1 MTGEISLSTRIDRAL
16 DRPAALSLLRK
27 AVSIESITGNE
38 ATFARTLGDQMT
50 ARGFQTDSA
59 EFLPGRPNVW
69 GRRSG
74 KGEGPHLLV
83 TGHTDTVRVDCW
95 QEKWA
100 GTDRE
105 NPFGAAE
112 VDGAIWGRG
121 VTDLK
126 GGICAA
132 IAAVDVLSAAG
143 IELAGDISF
152 AFIGDEESGEEGT
165 GVSAGIDHYTNMI
178 AKGDIPK
185 PDFAVYVEPTGLSVY
200 AAQIGFFIADV
211 TVTGQSAYFG
221 RPELGVDALKATH
234 AILASV
240 WAHEENLRA
249 RPPHPMTGP
258 SGLLVT
264 GITAGGLIAVPGACT
279 FSVIGSLQPGE
290 DLHDRTEAFES
301 AVRAADLE
309 DGIAIDITYPAGRD
323 QPRGGSATETDPLL
337 DPVKKLQ
344 SAIKEFDPERGDI
357 SGAPYWSESPY
368 LIERLGIPAV
378 YCAAGDIA
386 CCHTTDENLN
396 IEEYLTAIRAFALFM
411 ATYCGV
417 AEQGKITKEET

>member
-1 MTGEISLSTRIDRAL
+1 MTGHTSLGARIDQAL
-16 DRPAALSLLRK
+16 DRSAALALLRE

-38 ATFARTLGDQMT
+38 AAFARTLRNHMN

-69 GRRSG
+69 GRRDGDG
-74 KGEGPHLLV
+74 KGPHLLV
-83 TGHTDTVRVDCW
+83 TGHTDTVRVDGW
-95 QEKWA
+95 REKWE

-105 NPFGAAE
+105 NPFGGVE

-132 IAAVDVLSAAG
+132 IAAVDVLNAAG
-143 IELAGDISF
+143 IELAGDLSL

-234 AILASV
+234 AILAKV
-240 WAHEENLRA
+240 WAQEEELRA
-249 RPPHPMTGP
+249 RAPHPMTGP

-264 GITAGGLIAVPGACT
+264 GLNAGGLIAVPGTCS

-290 DLHDRTEAFES
+290 DLHDRTEAFE
-301 AVRAADLE
+301 AAIRAAEVHKD
-309 DGIAIDITYPAGRD
+309 ISIDITYPAGRD
-323 QPRGGSATETDPLL
+323 QLRGGSATETDPQL
-337 DPVKKLQ
+337 DTVRKLQ
-344 SAIKEFDPERGDI
+344 SAIKEFDPDRGDI

-378 YCAAGDIA
+378 YCAAGNIA
-386 CCHTTDENLN
+386 CCHTTREHLN

-417 AEQGKITKEET
+417 AKQGKITKEET